1 MDDKWSVDKLNSSN
15 YSTWK
20 FKLKHFLIAKEL
32 YGYVDGSIDQPAS
45 TASATDKND
54 YSTKSNKAFSHI
66 VLAVGDELLY
76 LITEC
81 ENAKAAW
88 NKLKAHFERDTLA
101 NKLFLKKQYFRTV
114 MKEGTPI
121 EQHLKQMTDITNTL
135 TAINAPSVRR
145 IRL

>member
-54 YSTKSNKAFSHI
+54 YSTKSNKAFSHM
-66 VLAVGDELLY
+66 Y
-76 LITEC
+76 L
-81 ENAKAAW
+81 
-88 NKLKAHFERDTLA
+88 
-101 NKLFLKKQYFRTV
+101 
-114 MKEGTPI
+114 P
-121 EQHLKQMTDITNTL
+121 
-135 TAINAPSVRR
+135 
-145 IRL
+145 